1 MIKILHI
8 VENYSFSSGGIRT
21 VVKNLTK
28 ELSSHNYVSFILT
41 SLKEDEDSDVYLVNS
56 DKKPWLYSSNWKK
69 KIQQICTEKKLDCI
83 HIHGTWMFPQF
94 IAAKFCFQ
102 NNIPYVITPHGMFE
116 PWLWENGTLKK
127 KIYFH
132 LLVQKYF
139 SKATIIHAITSQEK
153 RNLKKLFPEVNVSI
167 IPNLIINKKE
177 ELVDELNKNKY
188 LLYIGRLDKKKGID
202 LLIKAYIK
210 LNPNEIKL
218 KIAGEINSYKEDLV
232 KIINDSNID
241 ANNIEFLGFVKGKA
255 KEDLIKNAIALVAPS
270 HSEVIGMVNLEAAI
284 LKTPVITTYQTGL
297 SKLWKENGGGLI
309 NPNEKE
315 LTAALKNVLSWTDE
329 KQKEEGEKL
338 YKFVL
343 QTYTWENRVHDW
355 KKLYNSIL

>member
-41 SLKEDEDSDVYLVNS
+41 SLKEDEDSNVYLVNS
-56 DKKPWLYSSNWKK
+56 DKNPWLYSSKWKE
-69 KIQQICTEKKLDCI
+69 KIQQIYTEKKIDCI

-94 IAAKFCFQ
+94 IAAKFSFQ
-102 NNIPYVITPHGMFE
+102 NKIPYVITPHGMFE

-127 KIYFH
+127 KMYFH
-132 LLVQKYF
+132 FLVQKYF
-139 SKATIIHAITSQEK
+139 VKATIIHAITSQEK
-153 RNLKKLFPEVNVSI
+153 RNLKKLFPEVNI
-167 IPNLIINKKE
+167 LEIPNLIINQKE
-177 ELVDELNKNKY
+177 DKEKEFIDNKY
-188 LLYIGRLDKKKGID
+188 LLYIGRLDQKKGID
-202 LLIKAYIK
+202 LLIRSYLK
-210 LNPNEIKL
+210 LNPNKIKL
-218 KIAGEINSYKEDLV
+218 KIAGEINSYKEKLV

-241 ANNIEFLGFVKGKA
+241 ANNIEFLGFVKGEA

-297 SKLWKENGGGLI
+297 SKLWQENGGFLI

-315 LTAALKNVLSWTDE
+315 LTNTLKKVLSWTNE

-338 YKFVL
+338 YQFVL
-343 QTYTWENRVHDW
+343 QNYTWGNRIHDW
-355 KKLYNSIL
+355 KKLYNSII